1 MTTTV
6 ALLLLF
12 VVLPFVV
19 AGGVIAFISWRS
31 GDDNAPIRTSD
42 VLREGEPAS
51 AEVLTVR
58 NLGTILDVRPMI
70 RVHIRISPAVG
81 AAFELDVTQA
91 VARSEVRRIRVGEQ
105 VDVRVLAD
113 RSAAALIAG

>member
-31 GDDNAPIRTSD
+31 GADGPPIRTSD
-42 VLREGEPAS
+42 VLRDGEPAS

-70 RVHIRISPAVG
+70 RVRIRISATG
-81 AAFELDVTQA
+81 GDAFELDVTQA
-91 VARSEVRRIRVGEQ
+91 VARSEVRRIRVGER
-105 VDVRVLAD
+105 VEVRVLAD
-113 RSAAALIAG
+113 RSAAAIVAG